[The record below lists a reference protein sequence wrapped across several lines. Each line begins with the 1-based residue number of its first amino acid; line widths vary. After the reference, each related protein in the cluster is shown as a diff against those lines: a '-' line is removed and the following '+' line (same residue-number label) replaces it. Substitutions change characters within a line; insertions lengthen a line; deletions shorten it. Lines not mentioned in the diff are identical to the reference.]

1 MTQREKPQAVEATDA
16 AAAAAAGT
24 VLHAAEVTQDV
35 AGAMKAEV
43 SVTKAGRTEESAK
56 TSNAVQDVTVFEGAE
71 EFGARFESFWNR
83 CWSNVCAY
91 DETSEFTALPPNYV
105 LLC

>member
-1 MTQREKPQAVEATDA
+1 MTQREKPQAVEATDDDD
-16 AAAAAAGT
+16 AGT

-35 AGAMKAEV
+35 AEAMQAEV
-43 SVTKAGRTEESAK
+43 SVTKAGRIEESAK
-56 TSNAVQDVTVFEGAE
+56 TSNADQDVTVFEGAE

-83 CWSNVCAY
+83 CWSKFCAY